1 MGIRIY
7 DSKLRTVVPLETRD
21 EGRVSMYCCGPTVY
35 NYIHVGNAR
44 TFVWF
49 DLVRRYLEYRG
60 CDVTYVMNYTDV
72 DDKIIERANL
82 EGIPPEGI
90 TSKYSKAFEDDMAL
104 LGASPADIVPRA
116 TDHIDEMVDAI
127 EDLIEKGLA
136 YEAGGKGN
144 GDSALGGADVFY
156 AVERFPGYGS
166 LSGRSLDDMRAGERI
181 EPHEH
186 KRHPLDFALWKSAKE
201 GEPSWPSPWGPGR
214 PGWHIECSVM
224 STRYLG
230 MGFDVH
236 GGASDLIF
244 PHHENEVAQ
253 AEGLAGTGP
262 FVRHWL
268 HAGLV
273 QMDAEKM
280 SKSLGNFVLAKD
292 AAQRYDPEA
301 MRYWMIAGSY
311 RTQAS
316 FTETALDDAAAS
328 YARWKTF
335 AYSTRHALGDD
346 FPAATDTRRP
356 AEEHID
362 DAYVAR
368 FVEAMDDD
376 FNSAGAFAVV
386 HDVVKEGN
394 KALAGHDEDALIP
407 LVVTFRELT
416 GVLGFRFPAA
426 ADASGTVEGLLD
438 FLLEMREE
446 ARAEK
451 AYARSDAIRDRL
463 ASLGVTIEDT
473 AGGPR
478 WRLGAGAEQPG
489 RLGAG
494 AD

>member
-1 MGIRIY
+1 MAVRIY
-7 DSKLRTVVPLETRD
+7 DSRLRAVVPLQTRD
-21 EGRVSMYCCGPTVY
+21 EGRVAMYCCGPTVY

-49 DLVRRYLEYRG
+49 DAVRRYLVYRG
-60 CDVTYVMNYTDV
+60 YDVTYVMNYTDV

-82 EGIPPEGI
+82 EGIPPDGI
-90 TSKYSKAFEDDMAL
+90 TKKYERAFEEDMAAF
-104 LGASPADIVPRA
+104 GATPADIVCRA
-116 TDHIDEMVDAI
+116 TDHVGLMVEAVEGLVD
-127 EDLIEKGLA
+127 KGLA
-136 YEAGGKGN
+136 YEAEG
-144 GDSALGGADVFY
+144 DVFF
-156 AVERFPGYGS
+156 AVEKFDGYGS

-224 STRYLG
+224 STKYLG

-244 PHHENEVAQ
+244 PHHENELAQ

-273 QMDAEKM
+273 QMETEKM
-280 SKSLGNFVLAKD
+280 SKSLGNFVLAHD
-292 AAQRYDPEA
+292 LVQRYDGEA
-301 MRYWMIAGSY
+301 IRYWMLAGSY

-316 FTETALDDAAAS
+316 FTDAALDDAESS

-335 AYSTRHALGDD
+335 VESARHALGEAM
-346 FPAATDTRRP
+346 PRETVARRP
-356 AEEHID
+356 AGEEPD
-362 DAYVAR
+362 DPHVAG
-368 FVEAMDDD
+368 FVAAMDDD

-386 HDVVKEGN
+386 HDLVREGN
-394 KALAGHDEDALIP
+394 RRLAGAQAGDEADRTALAALAA
-407 LVVTFRELT
+407 TFQELT
-416 GVLGFRFPAA
+416 GVLGFRFPARA
-426 ADASGTVEGLLD
+426 EASGIVEGLLD

-451 AYARSDAIRDRL
+451 VYARSDAIRDRL

-473 AGGPR
+473 PAGPR
-478 WRLGAGAEQPG
+478 WRLGG
-489 RLGAG
+489 R
-494 AD
+494 